1 MIALLWA
8 KCWKGIAAFGALL
21 AAIGGIYLAGRSK
34 GKAVEQ
40 VHTQAAQNAAA
51 TAQATTAQLES
62 RHETDLEV
70 AKLPDA
76 PAQQIAAADPAT
88 AAGKLR
94 DDGWVRD

>member
-1 MIALLWA
+1 MITLLWA
-8 KCWKGIAAFGALL
+8 KAWKGICALGALL
-21 AAIGGIYLAGRSK
+21 AAVLGVYLAGRSK

-40 VHTQAAQNAAA
+40 VNTQAAQNAAA

-62 RHETDLEV
+62 RHETDVEV

-76 PAQQIAAADPAT
+76 PAQQVAAADPAT